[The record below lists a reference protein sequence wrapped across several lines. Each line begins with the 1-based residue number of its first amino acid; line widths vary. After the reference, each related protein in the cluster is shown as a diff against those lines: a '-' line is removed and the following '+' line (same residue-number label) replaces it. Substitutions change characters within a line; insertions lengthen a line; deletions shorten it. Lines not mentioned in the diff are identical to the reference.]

1 MIVSFFFI
9 KKCDVTDNITQI
21 NRKEY
26 PKRSL
31 KAKRVK

>member
-1 MIVSFFFI
+1 MNVSFFFI

-21 NRKEY
+21 NRKECL
-26 PKRSL
+26 KRLL